1 MFADV
6 VNYSYNVYF
15 EQVFPLLLP
24 FLSFASFLSL
34 GYSRFLSARSRLRTV
49 SISLHN
55 VSITYK
61 KMKPSAK
68 KTFSELFE
76 NLMIAGALNVSSNLD
91 DDRKDVKLRKSS
103 SICLL
108 YETYPWQWANLESL
122 ANYLLSLLQGRL
134 WTASFDYKI
143 PKRLV
148 VHSYVK
154 FTLFFEN
161 DKWSNFYHILQFVN
175 IPSIFM
181 TDPSCITDKTLN

>member
-1 MFADV
+1 M

-55 VSITYK
+55 LSITYK
-61 KMKPSAK
+61 KMEPSAK

-108 YETYPWQWANLESL
+108 YETYP
-122 ANYLLSLLQGRL
+122 
-134 WTASFDYKI
+134 
-143 PKRLV
+143 
-148 VHSYVK
+148 
-154 FTLFFEN
+154 
-161 DKWSNFYHILQFVN
+161 
-175 IPSIFM
+175 
-181 TDPSCITDKTLN
+181 